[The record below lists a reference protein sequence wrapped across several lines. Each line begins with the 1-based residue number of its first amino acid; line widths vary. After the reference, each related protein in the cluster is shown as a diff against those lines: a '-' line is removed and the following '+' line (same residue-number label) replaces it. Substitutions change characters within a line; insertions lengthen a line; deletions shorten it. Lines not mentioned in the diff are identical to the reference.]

1 MSETAWQP
9 IETATSEHR
18 RILGYQATAGDWEH
32 QMAVCWSVVMPEG
45 ALIWFGAGGLMP
57 THWQPLPTPPT
68 AA

>member
-9 IETATSEHR
+9 IETAPKDGTFVLLWLGPHWETAEVLQWSEEENAWIDRH
-18 RILGYQATAGDWEH
+18 H
-32 QMAVCWSVVMPEG
+32 G
-45 ALIWFGAGGLMP
+45 ALIGSLVP